1 MRSGARRPSR
11 RRRAFPWRRWG
22 QRARDALLAVLA
34 VLGVVSAATG
44 PLAIRSVEVEGARHT
59 RPADAVAASRLL
71 GASPFRASGAAAR
84 AGLVAALPAVR
95 DATIEL
101 LLPDR
106 AVVRLAER
114 QALGRWIAGGTE
126 FFVDREGVL
135 FGSADPA
142 AAPEVRV
149 YDDVVAVRRTG
160 ERIDAALVDTAFR
173 LARLAPDELRSDAI
187 APQVHF
193 APAGLVLRSGAG
205 WEVRFGGPERFD
217 EKLRLARRFLQ
228 DNPARRID
236 YLDVRTPDRI
246 VISP

>member
-1 MRSGARRPSR
+1 M
-11 RRRAFPWRRWG
+11 
-22 QRARDALLAVLA
+22 LAA
-34 VLGVVSAATG
+34 LGVVAAAG
-44 PLAIRSVEVEGARHT
+44 APLAIRAVDVQGARHT

-84 AGLVAALPAVR
+84 AGLAAALPAVR
-95 DATIEL
+95 DATVEL
-101 LLPDR
+101 VLPDR
-106 AVVRLAER
+106 AVLRLAER
-114 QALGRWIAGGTE
+114 DPVGRWIAGGTE
-126 FFVDREGVL
+126 FFIDREGVL

-142 AAPEVRV
+142 SAPAFRV

-160 ERIDAALVDTAFR
+160 DRIDPALVDAAFR
-173 LARLAPDELRSDAI
+173 LARIAPGELRSDAT
-187 APQVHF
+187 APQAHF
-193 APAGLVLRSGAG
+193 APGGLLLRSGTG

-228 DNPARRID
+228 DNPGRRID